1 MAVAESLEPDARHV
15 QIRRGRMLEYI
26 TVGYNSLEGVIA
38 IAAGLFAGSIALV
51 GFGFDSRD
59 IAKALTQ

>member
-1 MAVAESLEPDARHV
+1 MAVAESLEADARHA
-15 QIRRGRMLEYI
+15 QIRRGQMLEYF

-59 IAKALTQ
+59 IAKALTL